1 MEFSE
6 FRHIN
11 LFHTAE
17 YAKFVMNDRT
27 ACVPNYGN

>member
-27 ACVPNYGN
+27 ACVPNYEN